1 MQSLDIFT
9 NNDCLNS
16 SFLLQKKAHCGAT
29 RAFQNHFTQNLKF
42 IYADTSAASAEFLMS
57 GSLSKKSPC
66 MANLFGNF
74 CLSLLLECVSRYG
87 HIQQDDSYVK

>member
-57 GSLSKKSPC
+57 VILCFDAVDLRYFEKK
-66 MANLFGNF
+66 FHF
-74 CLSLLLECVSRYG
+74 K
-87 HIQQDDSYVK
+87 SYQMTDKLAGQTVRRADK

>member
-57 GSLSKKSPC
+57 GPHLAGLKKKYILPPVEL
-66 MANLFGNF
+66 NLCCINF
-74 CLSLLLECVSRYG
+74 PQT
-87 HIQQDDSYVK
+87 I